1 MTQRFYQSL
10 FVFFAVCCL
19 AYYFWSERS
28 ETTNKLLETAHKS
41 DVSRFSG
48 SFEPLFDSN
57 LRRLY
62 ASVDIAP
69 TNLDRKSVKI
79 IPKSDDTWFVDSLLA
94 ASYSYQGPTHPVQ
107 GNSQLVRVEVL
118 VRDSPQANGLQIKS
132 VNFNDQNIPLQPRD
146 IYGNRGTG
154 SFQVPPGKYK
164 LHWIVQRDKLNWPRE
179 LTREEEVTIDSR
191 DLWLQIEIVGD
202 EASIR

>member
-1 MTQRFYQSL
+1 MTQRFFQAL
-10 FVFFAVCCL
+10 FIFSTACCL

-28 ETTNKLLETAHKS
+28 EATDK
-41 DVSRFSG
+41 
-48 SFEPLFDSN
+48 
-57 LRRLY
+57 
-62 ASVDIAP
+62 
-69 TNLDRKSVKI
+69 
-79 IPKSDDTWFVDSLLA
+79 LLA

-132 VNFNDQNIPLQPRD
+132 VNFNGQNIPLQPRD

-164 LHWIVQRDKLNWPRE
+164 LHWIVQRDRLNWPRE
-179 LTREEEVTIDSR
+179 LTREEEVTIDPR